1 MCVLRNSTGGC
12 EESEVNAEKSSPSHM
27 DEMYAKFQKW
37 HEQFADN
44 IEDMGGKLISEGKV
58 ITGDG
63 VVDGP
68 FMEVKE
74 IVGGFMIVR
83 AEQIDEAIEVVKACP
98 PVESS
103 LGNGTTVE
111 VRELAKG

>member
-1 MCVLRNSTGGC
+1 
-12 EESEVNAEKSSPSHM
+12 
-27 DEMYAKFQKW
+27 MYSKFQKW
-37 HEQFADN
+37 HAQFADK

-74 IVGGFMIVR
+74 IIGGFMIVR
-83 AEQIDEAIEVVKACP
+83 AEHIDEAIEVVKACP
-98 PVESS
+98 PAESS
-103 LGNGTTVE
+103 LGSGTTVE